1 MRGADKVSKVYL
13 QKNNED
19 FIVLVEDKES
29 LNKWKGDS
37 SVPLTDVINGF
48 KVFTT
53 HRQGAQGVLDS
64 ASNAILDASF
74 GTHKVDDIIPVILR
88 EGQLQVT
95 SGGQDRGSST
105 NDSKGSMP
113 QSQYKTEGPTA
124 LLISLLLW
132 IRTKA
137 MLLTCT
143 VIVYR
148 VIFAYP
154 A

>member
-1 MRGADKVSKVYL
+1 MRGAEKVSKVYL

-29 LNKWKGDS
+29 LNKWKKDT

-88 EGQLQVT
+88 DGQLQVT

-105 NDSKGSMP
+105 NDSKGSM
-113 QSQYKTEGPTA
+113 A
-124 LLISLLLW
+124 NH
-132 IRTKA
+132 R
-137 MLLTCT
+137 
-143 VIVYR
+143 
-148 VIFAYP
+148 
-154 A
+154 